1 MPRHHI
7 SGPYIAKLFGLY
19 AVLFLLIL
27 LNLVKFP
34 LLGADGGKL
43 SFLFI
48 GIYFWTIYRPGLL
61 PYPLIFLS
69 GLLLDLLSGG
79 LVGLNALCFMVVAM
93 IVRGQRRYL
102 LGQSWSV
109 VWAGYCV
116 AVTLVML
123 IQYVLYC
130 LSAMVVLP
138 IIPLGFNL
146 LTSYLLY
153 PLLLT
158 PMMLLNRLLY
168 D

>member
-1 MPRHHI
+1 MSRHQSFGLH
-7 SGPYIAKLFGLY
+7 SLKLVGLY

-34 LLGADGGKL
+34 LLGNDGGKL
-43 SFLFI
+43 SFLLI
-48 GIYFWTIYRPGLL
+48 GIYFWTIYRPTLL
-61 PYPLIFLS
+61 PYPVIFGA

-79 LVGLNALCFMVVAM
+79 LVGLNALGFMIVAM
-93 IVRGQRRYL
+93 IVRGQRRFL

-116 AVTLVML
+116 AVTLLMGIHYLV
-123 IQYVLYC
+123 YC
-130 LSAMVVLP
+130 MASATILSP
-138 IIPLGFNL
+138 IPLGFNL
-146 LTSYLLY
+146 VISYLLY
-153 PLLLT
+153 PLILP